1 MKFKPVTR
9 IAAVAVAALLLTSYA
24 SSLHAL
30 PGNEIHRTFYVGCT
44 SLTEVGTY
52 DIYCDTGVIRDG
64 QQSGDWREDYVTDCN
79 TYETSYY
86 VQEWCTDHWRNAD
99 FLGDCRCDHP

>member
-1 MKFKPVTR
+1 MKIKTPLRVAA
-9 IAAVAVAALLLTSYA
+9 AAVAVLLITSYG
-24 SSLHAL
+24 SSLSAL
-30 PGNEIHRTFYVGCT
+30 PGSEIHRIYYVGCT

-52 DIYCDTGVIRDG
+52 DLYCNSSPIIDG
-64 QQSGDWREDYVTDCN
+64 QQSGDWREIYSTVCQTLDS
-79 TYETSYY
+79 TYT